1 MPKSG
6 CATEEVLG
14 RFVVSHRRAEPKARV
29 HYEKVARDAAA
40 FAEIVSEQRGIT
52 RLQADPRDIEAKRR
66 ELPAGV
72 IVEPEWPRRVAR
84 YHPAADAQDASTG
97 AAGIGA
103 ALDLTIRAA
112 GLPLAAAEVV
122 VAVANLQSGKQIL
135 LGATTGASG
144 RATITFNPAYW
155 FPAAVTVTPPSAY
168 WSWFRMYPR
177 SGAIELPPLARN
189 GPLGWWHRLL
199 GISQYSPRR
208 GSGIR
213 IGIIDTGVGPH
224 PYLAHGTSAGAFI
237 DGAHSTNAAD
247 ISEHGTHVAGIIG
260 ARPDVSSPDFAG
272 IAPGAE
278 IVYARVFP
286 PGKNS
291 TANNGDIAAAID
303 AMVQEHRVDLL
314 NLSLGGTRSSEIE
327 HDAIQAALD
336 DGVLVL
342 CASGNGGSAVTY
354 PAAYAGSVAVSA
366 IGLLGAVPAG
376 SVDALA
382 APAESAGFTAN
393 GLFAAAFNNA
403 GPQVAC
409 VGPGVGIISTALDS
423 QRPGAAPY
431 AAMSGT
437 SMACPAVT
445 AALATWLAA
454 DPNFRNMPRDR
465 NRAMRAWITLLRTLR
480 PLGLG
485 FSAEGYGLA
494 SALP

>member
-1 MPKSG
+1 M
-6 CATEEVLG
+6 G

-29 HYEKVARDAAA
+29 HYEKVARDAAG
-40 FAEIVSEQRGIT
+40 FAEIVSERRGIA
-52 RLQADPRDIEAKRR
+52 RLEADPRDIEAKRR
-66 ELPAGV
+66 ELPPDV
-72 IVEPEWPRRVAR
+72 IVEPEWPRRIAR
-84 YHPAADAQDASTG
+84 YQPAADAQDASTG

-103 ALDLTIRAA
+103 TLDLNIRAA
-112 GLPLAAAEVV
+112 GVPLRAAEVV
-122 VAVANLQSGKQIL
+122 VAVANVQSTRQIL
-135 LGATTGASG
+135 LSATTDASG
-144 RATITFNPAYW
+144 RASITYNPSYW
-155 FPAAVTVTPPSAY
+155 FPAAGTITPPSAF
-168 WSWFRMYPR
+168 WSWFLMYPR
-177 SGAIELPPLARN
+177 SGTVELPPLARN
-189 GPLGWWHRLL
+189 GPLGWWHHLL
-199 GISQYSPRR
+199 GISRYSAQR

-213 IGIIDTGVGPH
+213 IGVIDTGVGPH
-224 PYLAHGTSAGAFI
+224 PYLSHGVGAGAFI
-237 DGAHSTNAAD
+237 DGTHSTNADD

-260 ARPDVSSPDFAG
+260 ARPDVSSTDFAG
-272 IAPGAE
+272 IAPGVDL
-278 IVYARVFP
+278 VYVRVFP
-286 PGKNS
+286 PGKD
-291 TANNGDIAAAID
+291 TRANNGDIAAAID
-303 AMVQEHRVDLL
+303 LLVEEHNVDLL

-336 DGVLVL
+336 AGVLVL
-342 CASGNGGSAVTY
+342 CASGNGGGSAVTY
-354 PAAYAGSVAVSA
+354 PAAYSGSVAVSA

-382 APAESAGFTAN
+382 TPPKSSSFTAN
-393 GLFAAAFNNA
+393 GLFAAAFNNT

-454 DPNFRNMPRDR
+454 DSVYKSMPRDR
-465 NRAMRAWITLLRTLR
+465 NRAIRAWTTLVRTLR

-494 SALP
+494 SAFPSIR